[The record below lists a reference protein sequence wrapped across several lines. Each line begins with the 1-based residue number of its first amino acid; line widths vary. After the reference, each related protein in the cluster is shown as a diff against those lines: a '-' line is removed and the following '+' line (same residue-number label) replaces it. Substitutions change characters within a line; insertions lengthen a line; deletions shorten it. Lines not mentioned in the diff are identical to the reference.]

1 MHHCHHPHLQFKQ
14 LQHDR
19 PLQFHLPTDPPRCCL
34 EAKHLHQYLSMVSAW
49 GRCADHT
56 YTSAYTSAVLRS
68 EVFNHCQARRLAA
81 SSTGINESLP
91 ASPQEL
97 VAALGW
103 VSPSGHIK
111 LSVVFLIC
119 PSRDIG
125 LRYTYSSETERERET
140 VAVNSSEV
148 MECGTCAIH
157 WESALEYLASKPHT
171 QRAHWQWYHLH
182 YCANVR
188 TRGCC
193 TTEDRR
199 SFLNLKLRNVLT
211 LKCPQIMERTDHHHH
226 HHAFRAFT

>member
-49 GRCADHT
+49 GGCADHT

-125 LRYTYSSETERERET
+125 LRYTYSSLRPETETETERERQLQWTHQKWWNVEPVPYTERVPWSISQANPIHNEHIGSGIIYTT
-140 VAVNSSEV
+140 VLMSELEVAAPLRTEEAFSISNCV
-148 MECGTCAIH
+148 M
-157 WESALEYLASKPHT
+157 S
-171 QRAHWQWYHLH
+171 LH
-182 YCANVR
+182 
-188 TRGCC
+188 
-193 TTEDRR
+193 
-199 SFLNLKLRNVLT
+199 SNVL
-211 LKCPQIMERTDHHHH
+211 K
-226 HHAFRAFT
+226 